1 MDLPP
6 LRAAALA
13 VTAALAIPCSVAQAQ
28 GTDLA
33 APDAGQTPPAAATTT
48 ADGSAVSTGTQ
59 TLAVAADPSTG
70 GATQAPAPAQQA
82 APPTSEPMPTPQPEP
97 TVSPQAPLPQPAPQ
111 QAAPPP
117 AGDVTGTAAQPRTA
131 DGSGPAAL
139 PPARDS
145 APSAVADSA
154 AKSAATPATVSS
166 PQDPS
171 AGAPNPPDIRPE
183 PTDVDRL
190 LPALHRKTR
199 PPTGD
204 HRAPIQL
211 RQGREIPLP
220 HGHSVR
226 LDPYTWVHSPAHAPP
241 RVVTTGSVE
250 RKPHAPP
257 ASGSGGHG
265 GGPDKPAPSSPAPG
279 SASASP
285 GGGFFAAGL
294 ASLAAILIG
303 LALPRLRAR
312 LELPPRGRCTVAFLR
327 PLERPG

>member
-13 VTAALAIPCSVAQAQ
+13 VTAVLAIPCSVAQAQ

-33 APDAGQTPPAAATTT
+33 APDAGQPPPATATTT

-59 TLAVAADPSTG
+59 TLAVAADSSSG

-82 APPTSEPMPTPQPEP
+82 APPPSEPIPTPQPEP
-97 TVSPQAPLPQPAPQ
+97 TATPQAPPPQPAPQ
-111 QAAPPP
+111 EAAPPP
-117 AGDVTGTAAQPRTA
+117 TGDATRTDAQPRTA

-139 PPARDS
+139 PPARDP

-154 AKSAATPATVSS
+154 ATSAATPTAVRS

-171 AGAPNPPDIRPE
+171 GGAPNPPDIRPE
-183 PTDVDRL
+183 PTEVDRL
-190 LPALHRKTR
+190 LPALDGKTR
-199 PPTGD
+199 PPTDG

-220 HGHSVR
+220 HGHSIR
-226 LDPYTWVHSPAHAPP
+226 LDPYAWVHSPAHASP
-241 RVVTTGSVE
+241 RVVTGSVE
-250 RKPHAPP
+250 RKPHTPP

-265 GGPDKPAPSSPAPG
+265 GGPDQPAPSSPAPG

-303 LALPRLRAR
+303 LALPHLRAR